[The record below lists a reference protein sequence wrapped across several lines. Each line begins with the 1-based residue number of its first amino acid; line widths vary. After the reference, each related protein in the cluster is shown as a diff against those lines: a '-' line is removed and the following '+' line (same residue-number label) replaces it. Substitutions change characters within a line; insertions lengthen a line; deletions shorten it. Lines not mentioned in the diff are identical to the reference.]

1 MADNSSM
8 TNVSQV
14 EQYGKNLAQVN
25 QQMLQIFKKMREQTR
40 TVGYSWKDD
49 QYDRFA
55 QDFDNDIMKNVQEIS
70 AKLELFSKYV
80 AKMVEIHRMAQQ
92 QKYY

>member
-25 QQMLQIFKKMREQTR
+25 QQMLQIFKQMR
-40 TVGYSWKDD
+40 
-49 QYDRFA
+49 
-55 QDFDNDIMKNVQEIS
+55 
-70 AKLELFSKYV
+70 
-80 AKMVEIHRMAQQ
+80 
-92 QKYY
+92 